1 MLQLFCLA
9 CCSFAGE
16 IPAGDPLT
24 IPPFDAPFGQQRVA
38 ACVDASTSH
47 AIGTANNTRWTFV
60 GVPQGTPPPGGFPIF
75 LSLLPWPDTPENTNV
90 TAFGDG
96 TCGNGWTPNG
106 FFGQSCMR
114 LMKDHCPSNLKPDA
128 ARCNSC
134 VHNVSRQFKTWKQ
147 ANCSLYPLVQRAW
160 CGHQVLDQRYQYQLS
175 AQK

>member
-114 LMKDHCPSNLKPDA
+114 LMKDHHGSGASWAPKSTNPVGIWASGAPCCHFQLKKA
-128 ARCNSC
+128 L
-134 VHNVSRQFKTWKQ
+134 FK
-147 ANCSLYPLVQRAW
+147 
-160 CGHQVLDQRYQYQLS
+160 
-175 AQK
+175 